1 MVTEQQ
7 VRDALCRVLDPEVG
21 ENIIELGLVY
31 GIEVSAQRLA
41 VTMTMTSPSCPMGDW
56 IRQQVEA
63 ELVALCRDGQ
73 RAEVE
78 LVWQPAW
85 GPERM
90 SPALRARLGWE

>member
-31 GIEVSAQRLA
+31 GIDIDDERLV

-56 IRQQVEA
+56 IRQQVAA
-63 ELVALCRDGQ
+63 ELGDLCRDGQ
-73 RAEVE
+73 RAEVR

-85 GPERM
+85 SPEMM
-90 SPALRARLGWE
+90 SPALRTRLGWG

>member
-31 GIEVSAQRLA
+31 GIEITAQRLA
-41 VTMTMTSPSCPMGDW
+41 VVMTMTSPSCPMGDW

-63 ELVALCRDGQ
+63 EIKTLCQDGQ

-90 SPALRARLGWE
+90 SPTLRARLGWA